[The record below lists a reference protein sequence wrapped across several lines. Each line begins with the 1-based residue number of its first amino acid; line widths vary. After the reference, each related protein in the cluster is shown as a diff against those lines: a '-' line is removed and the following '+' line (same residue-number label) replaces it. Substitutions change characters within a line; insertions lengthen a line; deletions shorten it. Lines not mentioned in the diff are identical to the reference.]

1 MDKSGATQFGFGQID
16 QIQKVGT
23 LGEGAYGVVYKGIYL
38 PTKEIIALKKIKLE
52 TQSEGVPSTTIR
64 EISVLREIEHK
75 NVVQLKDVIMCPTE
89 MYLVFEYMELDL
101 RNKIDTLIS
110 GQFFSPMLVKWF
122 MFQLLNGV
130 AACHSRRII
139 HRDLKPQ
146 NILLGTNDDLKI
158 ADFGLAR
165 AFGIPIR
172 PYTKEVVTLWYRA
185 PELLLGATE
194 YSTPVDLWS
203 VGCIFAE
210 IVSKRALF
218 DGDCEQD

>member
-1 MDKSGATQFGFGQID
+1 
-16 QIQKVGT
+16 
-23 LGEGAYGVVYKGIYL
+23 
-38 PTKEIIALKKIKLE
+38 
-52 TQSEGVPSTTIR
+52 
-64 EISVLREIEHK
+64 
-75 NVVQLKDVIMCPTE
+75 
-89 MYLVFEYMELDL
+89 
-101 RNKIDTLIS
+101 
-110 GQFFSPMLVKWF
+110 
-122 MFQLLNGV
+122 
-130 AACHSRRII
+130 
-139 HRDLKPQ
+139 
-146 NILLGTNDDLKI
+146 LLGITDDLKI

-218 DGDCEQD
+218 DGDSEQDQIRKIFRIMGTPNDEVWPGVSTLPNFTSVQWT